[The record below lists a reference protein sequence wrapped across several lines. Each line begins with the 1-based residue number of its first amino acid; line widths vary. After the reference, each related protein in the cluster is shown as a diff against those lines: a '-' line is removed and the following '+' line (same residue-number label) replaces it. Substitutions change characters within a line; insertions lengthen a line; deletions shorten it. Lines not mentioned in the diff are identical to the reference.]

1 MEIRVLK
8 YFLTTIRE
16 GNITKAAKYLNL
28 TQPNL
33 SRQINMLERDIG
45 HKLFER
51 KHNNIILTPEG
62 ILLKKRAEEI
72 INMVDKTRAEFNFT
86 DKVIAGDIFIGAG
99 ETWAMSLV
107 ASVMKD
113 VQKDYP
119 HIKYN
124 IYSGNFQDITEK
136 LDKGLLDFGLLID
149 PADLSKYDYLKMPVK
164 DTWGLAMRKDSPL
177 SNKKRKDSPLSNK
190 KNITKKDLLNIPLI
204 ISRQVIETE
213 IYDNDFSRWFSDTF
227 DRLNITAT
235 YNLIYNALIM
245 VYEGMGYALC
255 LDKLIDN
262 MEHQNICFIPLK
274 PKLESGINIVWKKN
288 QEFSRASKIFID
300 RIRNKFNS

>member
-177 SNKKRKDSPLSNK
+177 SNKK
-190 KNITKKDLLNIPLI
+190 NITKKDLLNIPLI

-213 IYDNDFSRWFSDTF
+213 IEDNDFSRWFSDTF
-227 DRLNITAT
+227 DNLNITAT

-245 VYEGMGYALC
+245 VAEGMGYALC

-262 MEHQNICFIPLK
+262 MEHQNICFLPLK

-288 QEFSRASKIFID
+288 QEFSRASKIFLHVLK
-300 RIRNKFNS
+300 NKFTS

>member
-1 MEIRVLK
+1 
-8 YFLTTIRE
+8 
-16 GNITKAAKYLNL
+16 
-28 TQPNL
+28 
-33 SRQINMLERDIG
+33 MLERDIG

-51 KHNNIILTPEG
+51 RHSNIVLTPEG

-72 INMVDKTRAEFNFT
+72 IDMIEKARAEFNFT
-86 DKVIAGDIFIGAG
+86 DEVIAGDIFIGAG
-99 ETWAMSLV
+99 ESWSMSLV

-149 PADLSKYDYLKMPVK
+149 PADLSKYDYLKMPAK
-164 DTWGLAMRKDSPL
+164 DTWGLIMRKDSSL
-177 SNKKRKDSPLSNK
+177 SRN

-204 ISRQVIETE
+204 ISRQVMETE
-213 IYDNDFSRWFSDTF
+213 IEDNDFSRWFSDTF
-227 DRLNITAT
+227 DKLNITAT

-245 VYEGMGYALC
+245 VREGMGYALC

-262 MEHQNICFIPLK
+262 MHNENICFIHLK
-274 PKLESGINIVWKKN
+274 PKLESGLNIVWKKN
-288 QEFSRASKIFID
+288 QEFSRASKIFLD
-300 RIRNKFNS
+300 ALKNKFKV

>member
-51 KHNNIILTPEG
+51 KHNNIVLTPEG

-113 VQKDYP
+113 VQSDYP
-119 HIKYN
+119 HIRYN

-149 PADLSKYDYLKMPVK
+149 PADLSKYDYLKIPLK
-164 DTWGLAMRKDSPL
+164 DTWGLAM
-177 SNKKRKDSPLSNK
+177 RKDSPLSNK

-213 IYDNDFSRWFSDTF
+213 IEDNDFSRWFSDTF
-227 DRLNITAT
+227 DNLNITAT

-245 VYEGMGYALC
+245 VSEGMGYALC

-262 MEHQNICFIPLK
+262 MYHKNISFIPLK
-274 PKLESGINIVWKKN
+274 PKLESSINIVWKKN
-288 QEFSRASKIFID
+288 QEFSRASKIFLD
-300 RIRNKFNS
+300 RLTNKFKI

>member
-1 MEIRVLK
+1 
-8 YFLTTIRE
+8 
-16 GNITKAAKYLNL
+16 
-28 TQPNL
+28 
-33 SRQINMLERDIG
+33 MLERDIG

-113 VQKDYP
+113 VQNDYP
-119 HIKYN
+119 HIRYN

-149 PADLSKYDYLKMPVK
+149 PADLSKYDYLKIPLK
-164 DTWGLAMRKDSPL
+164 DTWGLAM
-177 SNKKRKDSPLSNK
+177 RKDSPLSNK

-213 IYDNDFSRWFSDTF
+213 IEDNDFSRWFSDTF
-227 DRLNITAT
+227 DNLNITAT

-245 VYEGMGYALC
+245 VSEGMGYALC

-262 MEHQNICFIPLK
+262 MYHQNICFIPLK

-288 QEFSRASKIFID
+288 QEFSRASKIFLD
-300 RIRNKFNS
+300 RLTNKFKI

>member
-177 SNKKRKDSPLSNK
+177 SNKK
-190 KNITKKDLLNIPLI
+190 NITKKDLLNIPLI
-204 ISRQVIETE
+204 ISRQVMETE
-213 IYDNDFSRWFSDTF
+213 MQDNDFSRWFADTF
-227 DRLNITAT
+227 DNLNITAT

-245 VYEGMGYALC
+245 VTEGMGYALC

-288 QEFSRASKIFID
+288 QEFSRASKIFLD
-300 RIRNKFNS
+300 RLTNKFKI

>member
-113 VQKDYP
+113 VQNDYP
-119 HIKYN
+119 HIRYN

-149 PADLSKYDYLKMPVK
+149 PADLSKYDYLKIPLK

-177 SNKKRKDSPLSNK
+177 SNKK
-190 KNITKKDLLNIPLI
+190 NITKRDLLNIPLI

-213 IYDNDFSRWFSDTF
+213 IEDNDFSRWFSDTF
-227 DRLNITAT
+227 DNLNITAT

-245 VYEGMGYALC
+245 VSEGMGYALC

-262 MEHQNICFIPLK
+262 MYHKNISFIPLK
-274 PKLESGINIVWKKN
+274 PKLESSINIVWKKN
-288 QEFSRASKIFID
+288 QEFSRASKIFLD
-300 RIRNKFNS
+300 RLTNKFKI

>member
-86 DKVIAGDIFIGAG
+86 DKVIVGDIFIGAG

-164 DTWGLAMRKDSPL
+164 DTWGLAMR
-177 SNKKRKDSPLSNK
+177 RDSPLSNK
-190 KNITKKDLLNIPLI
+190 KNITKRDLLDIPLI

-213 IYDNDFSRWFSDTF
+213 IDDNDFSRWFSDTF

>member
-113 VQKDYP
+113 VQSDYS

-149 PADLSKYDYLKMPVK
+149 PADLSKYDYLKIPVK

-177 SNKKRKDSPLSNK
+177 SNKKNV
-190 KNITKKDLLNIPLI
+190 TKKDLLNIPLI

-213 IYDNDFSRWFSDTF
+213 IEDNDFSRWFSDTF
-227 DRLNITAT
+227 DNLNITAT

-245 VYEGMGYALC
+245 VREGMGYALC

-262 MEHQNICFIPLK
+262 MYHQNICFIPLK

-288 QEFSRASKIFID
+288 QEFSRASKIFLD
-300 RIRNKFNS
+300 RLTNKFKI

>member
-113 VQKDYP
+113 VQSDYP
-119 HIKYN
+119 HIRYN

-149 PADLSKYDYLKMPVK
+149 PADLSKYDYLKIPLK
-164 DTWGLAMRKDSPL
+164 DTWGLAM
-177 SNKKRKDSPLSNK
+177 RKDSPLSNK

-213 IYDNDFSRWFSDTF
+213 IEDNDFSRWFSDTF
-227 DRLNITAT
+227 DNLNITAT

-245 VYEGMGYALC
+245 VSEGMGYALC

-262 MEHQNICFIPLK
+262 MYHKNISFIPLK
-274 PKLESGINIVWKKN
+274 PKLESSINIVWKKN
-288 QEFSRASKIFID
+288 QEFSRASKIFLD
-300 RIRNKFNS
+300 RLTNKFKI

>member
-1 MEIRVLK
+1 MEIRALK
-8 YFLTTIRE
+8 YFLTTVRE

-33 SRQINMLERDIG
+33 SRQINILERDIG

-51 KHNNIILTPEG
+51 KHNNIVLTPEG

-72 INMVDKTRAEFNFT
+72 IDMIDKTRAEFNFT
-86 DKVIAGDIFIGAG
+86 DELIAGDIFIGAG
-99 ETWAMSLV
+99 ESWAMSLI

-113 VQKDYP
+113 IQETYP

-149 PADLSKYDYLKMPVK
+149 PADLSKYDYLKVPAK
-164 DTWGLAMRKDSPL
+164 DTWGLIMKKDSEL
-177 SNKKRKDSPLSNK
+177 AKKKSIIK
-190 KNITKKDLLNIPLI
+190 TDLLNIPLI

-213 IYDNDFSRWFSDTF
+213 MQDNDFSRWFSDTF
-227 DRLNITAT
+227 DKLNIVAT

-245 VYEGMGYALC
+245 VREGMGYALC

-262 MEHQNICFIPLK
+262 MHNENICFIPLK
-274 PKLESGINIVWKKN
+274 PKLESGLNIVWKKN
-288 QEFSRASKIFID
+288 QEFSRASKIFLD
-300 RIRNKFNS
+300 RLTDEFNNKM

>member
-1 MEIRVLK
+1 MEIRALK
-8 YFLTTIRE
+8 YFLITVRE

-33 SRQINMLERDIG
+33 SRQINILERDIG

-51 KHNNIILTPEG
+51 KHNNIVLTPEG

-72 INMVDKTRAEFNFT
+72 INMIEKTRAEFNFT
-86 DKVIAGDIFIGAG
+86 DEVIAGDIFIGAG
-99 ETWAMSLV
+99 ESWAMSLV
-107 ASVMKD
+107 ASIMKD

-149 PADLSKYDYLKMPVK
+149 PADLSKYDYLKIPAK
-164 DTWGLAMRKDSPL
+164 DTWGLIMRKDST
-177 SNKKRKDSPLSNK
+177 LSNK

-204 ISRQVIETE
+204 ISRQVMETE
-213 IYDNDFSRWFSDTF
+213 IEDNDFSRWFSDTF
-227 DRLNITAT
+227 DKLNIVAT

-245 VYEGMGYALC
+245 VREGMGYALC

-262 MEHQNICFIPLK
+262 MHNENICFIPLK
-274 PKLESGINIVWKKN
+274 PKLESGLNIVWKKN
-288 QEFSRASKIFID
+288 QEFSRASKIFLD
-300 RIRNKFNS
+300 RLTNKFKI

>member
-1 MEIRVLK
+1 MEIRALK
-8 YFLTTIRE
+8 YFLITVRE

-51 KHNNIILTPEG
+51 RHSNIVLTPEG
-62 ILLKKRAEEI
+62 ILLKKRAQEI
-72 INMVDKTRAEFNFT
+72 IDMIEKARAEFNFT
-86 DKVIAGDIFIGAG
+86 DEVIAGDIFIGAG
-99 ETWAMSLV
+99 ESWAMSLV

-149 PADLSKYDYLKMPVK
+149 PADLSKYDYLKMPAK
-164 DTWGLAMRKDSPL
+164 DTWGLIMRKDSSL
-177 SNKKRKDSPLSNK
+177 SRN

-204 ISRQVIETE
+204 ISRQIMETE
-213 IYDNDFSRWFSDTF
+213 IEDNDFSRWFSDTF
-227 DRLNITAT
+227 DKLNITAT

-245 VYEGMGYALC
+245 VKEGMGYALC

-262 MEHQNICFIPLK
+262 MHNENICFIPLK
-274 PKLESGINIVWKKN
+274 PKLESGLNIVWKKN
-288 QEFSRASKIFID
+288 QEFSRASKIFLD
-300 RIRNKFNS
+300 ALKNKFKV

>member
-1 MEIRVLK
+1 MEIRALK
-8 YFLTTIRE
+8 YFLITVRE

-51 KHNNIILTPEG
+51 RHSNIVLTPEG

-72 INMVDKTRAEFNFT
+72 IDMIEKARAEFNFT
-86 DKVIAGDIFIGAG
+86 DEVIAGDIFIGAG
-99 ETWAMSLV
+99 ESWSMSLV

-149 PADLSKYDYLKMPVK
+149 PADLSKYDYLKMPAK
-164 DTWGLAMRKDSPL
+164 DTWGLIMRKDSSL
-177 SNKKRKDSPLSNK
+177 SRN
-190 KNITKKDLLNIPLI
+190 KNITKKLQ
-204 ISRQVIETE
+204 S
-213 IYDNDFSRWFSDTF
+213 F
-227 DRLNITAT
+227 A
-235 YNLIYNALIM
+235 
-245 VYEGMGYALC
+245 
-255 LDKLIDN
+255 
-262 MEHQNICFIPLK
+262 
-274 PKLESGINIVWKKN
+274 
-288 QEFSRASKIFID
+288 
-300 RIRNKFNS
+300 

>member
-113 VQKDYP
+113 VQSDYP
-119 HIKYN
+119 HIRYN

-149 PADLSKYDYLKMPVK
+149 PADLSKYDYLKIPLK
-164 DTWGLAMRKDSPL
+164 DTWGLAM
-177 SNKKRKDSPLSNK
+177 RKDSPLSNK

-213 IYDNDFSRWFSDTF
+213 IEDNDFSRWFSDTF
-227 DRLNITAT
+227 DNLNITAT

-245 VYEGMGYALC
+245 VSEGMGYALC
-255 LDKLIDN
+255 LDK
-262 MEHQNICFIPLK
+262 
-274 PKLESGINIVWKKN
+274 SINL
-288 QEFSRASKIFID
+288 SKH
-300 RIRNKFNS
+300 KA

>member
-16 GNITKAAKYLNL
+16 GNITKVAKYLNL

-113 VQKDYP
+113 VQSDYP
-119 HIKYN
+119 HIRYN

-149 PADLSKYDYLKMPVK
+149 PADLSKYDYLKIPLK

-177 SNKKRKDSPLSNK
+177 SNKK
-190 KNITKKDLLNIPLI
+190 NITKRDLLNIPLI

-213 IYDNDFSRWFSDTF
+213 IEDNDFSRWFSDTF
-227 DRLNITAT
+227 DNLNITAT

-245 VYEGMGYALC
+245 VSEGMGYALC

-262 MEHQNICFIPLK
+262 MYHKNICFIPLK

-288 QEFSRASKIFID
+288 QEFSRASKIFLD
-300 RIRNKFNS
+300 RLTNKFKI

>member
-119 HIKYN
+119 NIKYN

-177 SNKKRKDSPLSNK
+177 SNKK
-190 KNITKKDLLNIPLI
+190 NITKKDLLNIPLI

-213 IYDNDFSRWFSDTF
+213 IEDNDFSRWFSDTF
-227 DRLNITAT
+227 DNLNITAT

-245 VYEGMGYALC
+245 VAEGMGYALC

-262 MEHQNICFIPLK
+262 MEHQNICFLPLK

-288 QEFSRASKIFID
+288 QEFSRASKIFLHVLK
-300 RIRNKFNS
+300 NKFTS

>member
-113 VQKDYP
+113 VQSDYH
-119 HIKYN
+119 HIRYN

-149 PADLSKYDYLKMPVK
+149 PADLSKYDYLKIPLK
-164 DTWGLAMRKDSPL
+164 DTCGLAM
-177 SNKKRKDSPLSNK
+177 RKDSPLSNK

-213 IYDNDFSRWFSDTF
+213 IEDNDFSRWFSDTF
-227 DRLNITAT
+227 DNLNITAT

-245 VYEGMGYALC
+245 VSEGVGYALC

-262 MEHQNICFIPLK
+262 MYHKNICFIPLK

-288 QEFSRASKIFID
+288 QEFSRASKIFLD
-300 RIRNKFNS
+300 RLTNKFKI

>member
-51 KHNNIILTPEG
+51 KHNNIVLTPEG

-113 VQKDYP
+113 VQSDYP
-119 HIKYN
+119 HIRYN

-149 PADLSKYDYLKMPVK
+149 PADLSKYDYLKIPLK

-177 SNKKRKDSPLSNK
+177 SNKK
-190 KNITKKDLLNIPLI
+190 NITKRDLLNIPLI

-213 IYDNDFSRWFSDTF
+213 IEDNDFSRWFSDTF
-227 DRLNITAT
+227 DNLNITAT

-245 VYEGMGYALC
+245 VSEGMGYALC

-262 MEHQNICFIPLK
+262 MYHQNICFIPLK

-288 QEFSRASKIFID
+288 QEFSRASKIFLD
-300 RIRNKFNS
+300 RLTNKFKI

>member
-51 KHNNIILTPEG
+51 KHNNIVLTPEG

-113 VQKDYP
+113 VQSDYP
-119 HIKYN
+119 HIRYN

-149 PADLSKYDYLKMPVK
+149 PADLSKYDYLKIPLK
-164 DTWGLAMRKDSPL
+164 DTWGLAM
-177 SNKKRKDSPLSNK
+177 RKDSPLSNK

-213 IYDNDFSRWFSDTF
+213 IEDNDFSRWFSDTF
-227 DRLNITAT
+227 DNLNITAT

-245 VYEGMGYALC
+245 VSEGMGYALC

-262 MEHQNICFIPLK
+262 MYHKNICFIPLK

-288 QEFSRASKIFID
+288 QEFSRASKIFLD
-300 RIRNKFNS
+300 RLTNKFKI

>member
-8 YFLTTIRE
+8 YFLAAVRE
-16 GNITKAAKYLNL
+16 GNVTKAAKYLNL

-33 SRQINMLERDIG
+33 SRQINILEKDIG
-45 HKLFER
+45 HKLFFR
-51 KHNNIILTPEG
+51 KHNNIVLTPEG

-72 INMVDKTRAEFNFT
+72 INMIDKTRAEFNFT

-99 ETWAMSLV
+99 ETWAMSLI

-113 VQKDYP
+113 MQECYP
-119 HIKYN
+119 NIKYN
-124 IYSGNFQDITEK
+124 VHSGNFQDITEK

-149 PADLSKYDYLKMPVK
+149 PADLSKYDYLKIPAK
-164 DTWGLAMRKDSPL
+164 DTWGLIMRKDSIL
-177 SNKKRKDSPLSNK
+177 SKK
-190 KNITKKDLLNIPLI
+190 KNIVKNDLLNIPLI

-213 IYDNDFSRWFSDTF
+213 IQDNDFSRWFSDTF
-227 DRLNITAT
+227 DKLNITAT

-245 VYEGMGYALC
+245 VREGMGYALC

-262 MEHQNICFIPLK
+262 MNNQNICFIPLK
-274 PKLESGINIVWKKN
+274 PKLESGLNIVWKKN
-288 QEFSRASKIFID
+288 QEFSRASKIFLD
-300 RIRNKFNS
+300 RLTDKFNS

>member
-16 GNITKAAKYLNL
+16 GNITKAAKYLNP

-113 VQKDYP
+113 VQSDYP
-119 HIKYN
+119 HIRYN

-149 PADLSKYDYLKMPVK
+149 PADLSKYDYLKIPLK
-164 DTWGLAMRKDSPL
+164 DTWGLAM
-177 SNKKRKDSPLSNK
+177 RKDSPLSNK

-213 IYDNDFSRWFSDTF
+213 IEDNDFSRWFSDTF
-227 DRLNITAT
+227 DNLNITAT

-245 VYEGMGYALC
+245 VSEGMGYALC

-262 MEHQNICFIPLK
+262 MYHQNICFIPLK

-288 QEFSRASKIFID
+288 QEFSRASKIFLD
-300 RIRNKFNS
+300 RLTNKFKI

>member
-8 YFLTTIRE
+8 YFLAAVRE
-16 GNITKAAKYLNL
+16 GNVTKAAKYLNL

-33 SRQINMLERDIG
+33 SRQINILEKDIG
-45 HKLFER
+45 HKLFFR
-51 KHNNIILTPEG
+51 KHNNIVLTPEG

-72 INMVDKTRAEFNFT
+72 INMIDKTRAEFNFT

-99 ETWAMSLV
+99 ETWAMSLI

-113 VQKDYP
+113 MQECYP
-119 HIKYN
+119 NIKYN
-124 IYSGNFQDITEK
+124 VHSGNFQDITEK

-149 PADLSKYDYLKMPVK
+149 PADLSKYDYLKIPAK
-164 DTWGLAMRKDSPL
+164 DTWGLIMRKDSIL
-177 SNKKRKDSPLSNK
+177 SKK
-190 KNITKKDLLNIPLI
+190 KNIVKNDLLNIPLI

-213 IYDNDFSRWFSDTF
+213 IQDNDFSRWFSDTF
-227 DRLNITAT
+227 DKLNITAT

-245 VYEGMGYALC
+245 VREGMGYALC

-262 MEHQNICFIPLK
+262 MNNQNICFIPLK
-274 PKLESGINIVWKKN
+274 PKLESGLNIVWKKN
-288 QEFSRASKIFID
+288 QEFSRASKIFLERLTD
-300 RIRNKFNS
+300 KFNS

>member
-1 MEIRVLK
+1 MEIRALK
-8 YFLTTIRE
+8 YFLITVRE

-51 KHNNIILTPEG
+51 RHSNIVLTPEG

-72 INMVDKTRAEFNFT
+72 IDMIEKARAEFNFT

-113 VQKDYP
+113 VQSDYP
-119 HIKYN
+119 HIRYN

-149 PADLSKYDYLKMPVK
+149 PADLSKYDYLKIPLK
-164 DTWGLAMRKDSPL
+164 DTWGLAM
-177 SNKKRKDSPLSNK
+177 RKDSPLSNK

-213 IYDNDFSRWFSDTF
+213 IEDNDFSRWFSDTF
-227 DRLNITAT
+227 DNLNITAT

-245 VYEGMGYALC
+245 VSEGMGYALC

-262 MEHQNICFIPLK
+262 MYHKNICFIPLK
-274 PKLESGINIVWKKN
+274 PKLESGLNIVWKKN
-288 QEFSRASKIFID
+288 QEFSRASKIFLD
-300 RIRNKFNS
+300 ALKNKFKV

>member
-33 SRQINMLERDIG
+33 SRQINILERDIG

-113 VQKDYP
+113 VQSDYS
-119 HIKYN
+119 HIRYN

-149 PADLSKYDYLKMPVK
+149 PADLSKYDYLKIPLK

-177 SNKKRKDSPLSNK
+177 SNKK
-190 KNITKKDLLNIPLI
+190 NITKRDLLNIPLI

-213 IYDNDFSRWFSDTF
+213 IEDNDFSRWFSDTF
-227 DRLNITAT
+227 DNLNITAT

-245 VYEGMGYALC
+245 VSEGMGYALC

-262 MEHQNICFIPLK
+262 MYHQNICFIPLK

-288 QEFSRASKIFID
+288 QEFSRASKIFLD
-300 RIRNKFNS
+300 RLTNKFKI

>member
-113 VQKDYP
+113 VQSYYP
-119 HIKYN
+119 HIRYN

-149 PADLSKYDYLKMPVK
+149 PADLSKYDYLKIPLK
-164 DTWGLAMRKDSPL
+164 DTWGLAM
-177 SNKKRKDSPLSNK
+177 RKDSPLSNK

-213 IYDNDFSRWFSDTF
+213 IEDNDFSRWFSDTF
-227 DRLNITAT
+227 DNLNITAT

-245 VYEGMGYALC
+245 VSEGMGYALC

-262 MEHQNICFIPLK
+262 MYHQNICFIPLK

-288 QEFSRASKIFID
+288 QEFSRASKIFLD
-300 RIRNKFNS
+300 RLTNKFKI

>member
-33 SRQINMLERDIG
+33 SRQINILERDIG

-113 VQKDYP
+113 VQSDYS
-119 HIKYN
+119 HIRYN

-149 PADLSKYDYLKMPVK
+149 PADLSKYDYLKIPLK
-164 DTWGLAMRKDSPL
+164 DTWGLAM
-177 SNKKRKDSPLSNK
+177 RKDSPLSNK

-213 IYDNDFSRWFSDTF
+213 IEDNDFSRWFSDTF
-227 DRLNITAT
+227 DNLNITAT

-245 VYEGMGYALC
+245 VSEGMGYALC

-262 MEHQNICFIPLK
+262 MYHQNICFIPLK

-288 QEFSRASKIFID
+288 QEFSRASKIFLD
-300 RIRNKFNS
+300 RLTNKFKI

>member
-72 INMVDKTRAEFNFT
+72 INMVDKTRSEFNFT

-113 VQKDYP
+113 VQSDYP
-119 HIKYN
+119 HIRYN

-149 PADLSKYDYLKMPVK
+149 PADLSKYDYLKIPLK
-164 DTWGLAMRKDSPL
+164 DTWGLAM
-177 SNKKRKDSPLSNK
+177 RKDSPLSNK

-213 IYDNDFSRWFSDTF
+213 IEDNDFSRWFSDTF
-227 DRLNITAT
+227 DNLNITAT

-245 VYEGMGYALC
+245 VSEGMGYALC
-255 LDKLIDN
+255 FLDKLIDN
-262 MEHQNICFIPLK
+262 MYHQNICFIPLK

-288 QEFSRASKIFID
+288 QEFSRASKIFLD
-300 RIRNKFNS
+300 RLTNKFKI

>member
-1 MEIRVLK
+1 MEIRALK
-8 YFLTTIRE
+8 YFLTTVRE

-33 SRQINMLERDIG
+33 SRQINILERDIG

-51 KHNNIILTPEG
+51 KHNNIVLTPEG

-72 INMVDKTRAEFNFT
+72 IDMIDKTRAEFNFT
-86 DKVIAGDIFIGAG
+86 DELIAGDIFIGAG
-99 ETWAMSLV
+99 ESWAMSLI

-113 VQKDYP
+113 IQETYS

-149 PADLSKYDYLKMPVK
+149 PADLSKYDYLKVPAK
-164 DTWGLAMRKDSPL
+164 DTWGLIMKKDSEL
-177 SNKKRKDSPLSNK
+177 AKKKSIIK
-190 KNITKKDLLNIPLI
+190 TDLLNIPLI
-204 ISRQVIETE
+204 ISRQVMETE
-213 IYDNDFSRWFSDTF
+213 MQDNDFSRWFSDTF
-227 DRLNITAT
+227 DKLNIVAT

-245 VYEGMGYALC
+245 VREGMGYALC

-262 MEHQNICFIPLK
+262 MYNENICFIPLK
-274 PKLESGINIVWKKN
+274 PKLESGLNIVWKKN
-288 QEFSRASKIFID
+288 QEFSRASKIFLD
-300 RIRNKFNS
+300 RITNEFNNKI